1 MFQNLLQPL
10 LRKLPPE
17 ARPAIACYTAAGLF
31 LVVVV
36 FSNINV
42 YLQCVLVIYTQII
55 MVFTALRGYDVA
67 ARK

>member
-1 MFQNLLQPL
+1 MLEKLVPAL
-10 LRKLPPE
+10 LRELPPE
-17 ARPAIACYTAAGLF
+17 ARPAITRYVAAGLF

-55 MVFTALRGYDVA
+55 MVFTALRAYDVA
-67 ARK
+67 AKK